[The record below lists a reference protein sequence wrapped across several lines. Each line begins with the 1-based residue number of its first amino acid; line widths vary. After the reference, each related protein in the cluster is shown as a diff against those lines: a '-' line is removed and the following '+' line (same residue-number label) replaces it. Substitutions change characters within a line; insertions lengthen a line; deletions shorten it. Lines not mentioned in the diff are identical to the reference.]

1 MILLRGPRRR
11 RELLIDVLP
20 EEEVGTSDPGL
31 GVAEHGT
38 DSEEAPAERG
48 FSQRRDDHRRHVP
61 LQQND
66 ELVER
71 PAGLVQRD
79 GVGEQAPE
87 RPGVSAERPNVDR
100 DARGHGDHKVK
111 PVRRNQQQVAG
122 LDVRYQ
128 DLGTGTVVN
137 LTGLDCLV
145 CARTAT
151 RF

>member
-1 MILLRGPRRR
+1 MTGTCWSAGVPGSGARGW
-11 RELLIDVLP
+11 
-20 EEEVGTSDPGL
+20 VGCWVPGCW
-31 GVAEHGT
+31 GVG
-38 DSEEAPAERG
+38 
-48 FSQRRDDHRRHVP
+48 HVP
-61 LQQND
+61 LQQDD
-66 ELVER
+66 ELVEW
-71 PAGLVQRD
+71 PAGLVERD
-79 GVGEQAPE
+79 RITEQAAE
-87 RPGVSAERPNVDR
+87 RPGVAAERPNVDR